1 MSESPING
9 QNSAGSH
16 SDDDGQASE
25 PENERPAAWSVDWGS
40 GRFTEPPNA
49 PSAGRSGDRPSK
61 PSSERSGD
69 RQGKS
74 SGERSGGGQSKPS
87 GERSGSGQGK
97 PSAERS
103 GGGLSKS
110 AGGRS
115 GGGQGKSSS
124 DPVNDFQRWLIKAG
138 ARSMA
143 NQVADNVRR
152 SLGQS
157 KRRDSGDVWD
167 TATTE
172 PPPDEPPECQWCPV
186 CQAARRIR
194 VSGPGLGD
202 RLASA
207 GGVLASVVQDAF
219 SAVDKAIKVPPPG
232 EGQQDSHS

>member
-1 MSESPING
+1 VSESPING

-16 SDDDGQASE
+16 SDDGQASE
-25 PENERPAAWSVDWGS
+25 PESERPAAWSVDWGS
-40 GRFTEPPNA
+40 GRFTEPPNV
-49 PSAGRSGDRPSK
+49 PSAGRTGDGQSK
-61 PSSERSGD
+61 PSSERPADRRSRPSSERPADRQSRPSSDRAVDRPGRPAGDRQGRSSGERSGD

-74 SGERSGGGQSKPS
+74 
-87 GERSGSGQGK
+87 
-97 PSAERS
+97 A
-103 GGGLSKS
+103 
-110 AGGRS
+110 
-115 GGGQGKSSS
+115 S

-152 SLGQS
+152 SLGQQS
-157 KRRDSGDVWD
+157 KRRDKGDIWD

-172 PPPDEPPECQWCPV
+172 PPQDEPPECQWCPV

-194 VSGPGLGD
+194 VSGPGLSD

-219 SAVDKAIKVPPPG
+219 SAVDKVINVPPTG
-232 EGQQDSHS
+232 EGQQDTHS

>member
-1 MSESPING
+1 VSESPING

-16 SDDDGQASE
+16 SDDGQASE
-25 PENERPAAWSVDWGS
+25 PESERPAAWSVDWGS
-40 GRFTEPPNA
+40 GRFTEPPNV
-49 PSAGRSGDRPSK
+49 PSTGRTGDGR
-61 PSSERSGD
+61 
-69 RQGKS
+69 
-74 SGERSGGGQSKPS
+74 SKPS
-87 GERSGSGQGK
+87 GERPGERQSRPSG
-97 PSAERS
+97 ERS
-103 GGGLSKS
+103 GERQRKS
-110 AGGRS
+110 AGDRP
-115 GGGQGKSSS
+115 GKSAG
-124 DPVNDFQRWLIKAG
+124 DQVNDFQRWLMKAG

-157 KRRDSGDVWD
+157 KRRDNGDIWD

-172 PPPDEPPECQWCPV
+172 PPQDEPPECQWCPV

-219 SAVDKAIKVPPPG
+219 SAVDKVINVPPAD